1 MILPL
6 LLCGLSLVLLRRSGL
21 LLLSGGGN
29 TSSLGVLATVDGL
42 GAHVVL
48 AVGALVRLRLDDLD
62 PAAIGNVGDALVAV
76 CAKVRYVLAHVSQA
90 GNAGGADAD
99 AANEDTEEAIFRQRV
114 VVSVYVVPF

>member
-1 MILPL
+1 M
-6 LLCGLSLVLLRRSGL
+6 
-21 LLLSGGGN
+21 LLSGGGN

-99 AANEDTEEAIFRQRV
+99 AANEDTEEVCHAGVLLVDARHNPLLAERAIDHGGCWA
-114 VVSVYVVPF
+114 